1 MANKPWKPEH
11 QALQKALKQ
20 MRRYKKLTQEQLAQL
35 IGKSQNYI
43 SKCERGE
50 RKVGYIEALEI
61 MQACGNTAQDFQLLY
76 ETKVAETRAEYIFRK
91 PKKPKQT
98 TTN

>member
-1 MANKPWKPEH
+1 MVNKPWRPEH
-11 QALQKALKQ
+11 LALQKALKQ
-20 MRRYKKLTQEQLAQL
+20 MRQYKNLTQKQLAQL

-61 MQACGNTAQDFQLLY
+61 MQACGNTVQDFQALY
-76 ETKVAETRAEYIFRK
+76 ETKVAETRAQYTYRQ
-91 PKKPKQT
+91 KKPRQ
-98 TTN
+98 